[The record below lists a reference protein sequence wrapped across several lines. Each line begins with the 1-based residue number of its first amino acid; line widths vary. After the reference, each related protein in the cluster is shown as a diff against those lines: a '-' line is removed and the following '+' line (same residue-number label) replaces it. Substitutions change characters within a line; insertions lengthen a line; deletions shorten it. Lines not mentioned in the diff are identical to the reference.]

1 MENVENIENDPN
13 IEPSEI
19 TSPISV
25 ERSKK
30 HKVPKIPKVKPE
42 KKKEYDQRYRGKLH
56 ENIAT
61 KAIEKYMETIKQAPG
76 IKMPD
81 GTERSAPVPEKEKQE
96 APSITIPDK
105 QEFTSHIKELP
116 EQLRPW
122 LNFVSKDK
130 YKKLKENF
138 KNIVNEVEE
147 IKKSIHPI
155 PKYNPHVYKALFRR

>member
-1 MENVENIENDPN
+1 MENTENV
-13 IEPSEI
+13 EI

-61 KAIEKYMETIKQAPG
+61 KAIEKYMETIKQ
-76 IKMPD
+76 
-81 GTERSAPVPEKEKQE
+81 EAPVPEKEKQE
-96 APSITIPDK
+96 APSIMIPDK
-105 QEFTSHIKELP
+105 QEFKELP
-116 EQLRPW
+116 EQLRPG

>member
-1 MENVENIENDPN
+1 MENVENIKNDKN
-13 IEPSEI
+13 IENVEI
-19 TSPISV
+19 TSPITV

-30 HKVPKIPKVKPE
+30 PKIPKIPKVKPE

-61 KAIEKYMETIKQAPG
+61 KAIEKYMETIKR
-76 IKMPD
+76 
-81 GTERSAPVPEKEKQE
+81 EAPVPVKEKQE
-96 APSITIPDK
+96 APSIAIPDK
-105 QEFTSHIKELP
+105 QEFKELP
-116 EQLRPW
+116 EQLRPG

>member
-1 MENVENIENDPN
+1 MENTENVENVENAEN
-13 IEPSEI
+13 AEI
-19 TSPISV
+19 TSPITV

-30 HKVPKIPKVKPE
+30 PKVPKIPKVKPE

-61 KAIEKYMETIKQAPG
+61 KAIEKYMETIKQAP
-76 IKMPD
+76 
-81 GTERSAPVPEKEKQE
+81 APEKEKQE
-96 APSITIPDK
+96 APAITIPDK
-105 QEFTSHIKELP
+105 QEFKELP
-116 EQLRPW
+116 EQLRPG